1 MALFYI
7 KVVRAQ
13 VSRFLPVEE
22 LLLLVVTLR
31 VQAVAAVEEACHC
44 FAAVDLMATF
54 HYMFLQV

>member
-13 VSRFLPVEE
+13 VCRVLPVEE
-22 LLLLVVTLR
+22 LLLLVVALR
-31 VQAVAAVEEACHC
+31 VQAVAAVEETCYGL
-44 FAAVDLMATF
+44 AAIDLMATF